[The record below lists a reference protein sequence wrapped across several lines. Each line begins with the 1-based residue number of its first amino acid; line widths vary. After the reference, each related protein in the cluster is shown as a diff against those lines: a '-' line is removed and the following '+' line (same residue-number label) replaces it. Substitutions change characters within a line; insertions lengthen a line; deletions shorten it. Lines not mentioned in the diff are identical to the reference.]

1 MTELTKRE
9 LAMENLVHLQF
20 CEYNEKEECVY
31 TNFSVSK
38 LWLLEYLNLK
48 VSELSNFLDSYT
60 SEDSQQIYS
69 SAVLEEAV
77 CEVSY
82 SNSIY
87 KKDNIQHVLKNTN
100 QTYFITTSV
109 SIETLEDIV
118 VTALEGGIGYWSI
131 LDNSTKPWKKYDFC
145 DLPTSQ
151 AAFELLYNG
160 EALKFYDV
168 EDDTKVWQLTWK
180 NLLKGVEI
188 FGGVKE
194 EDIDA
199 EVADQIIQ
207 YALFGKVVFG

>member
-82 SNSIY
+82 RNSIY

-118 VTALEGGIGYWSI
+118 VTALEGGIGYWSV
-131 LDNSTKPWKKYDFC
+131 LDNSTNPWKKYEFY

-180 NLLKGVEI
+180 NLLKGVEM

>member
-60 SEDSQQIYS
+60 SENGQQIYS

-87 KKDNIQHVLKNTN
+87 KKDNIQYVLRDTT
-100 QTYFITTSV
+100 QTFSITTSV

-118 VTALEGGIGYWSI
+118 VTALEGGVGYWSV
-131 LDNSTKPWKKYDFC
+131 LDNSTKPWEKYNFC

-160 EALKFYDV
+160 ETLKFYDV
-168 EDDTKVWQLTWK
+168 EDNTEVWQLTWK
-180 NLLKGVEI
+180 NLLKGVEM

>member
-1 MTELTKRE
+1 MTEFTKRE

-38 LWLLEYLNLK
+38 LWLLEHLDLK
-48 VSELSNFLDSYT
+48 ISELSNFLDSYT

-69 SAVLEEAV
+69 SAVLEETV

-87 KKDNIQHVLKNTN
+87 KKDNIQHVLRDTT
-100 QTYFITTSV
+100 QTFPITTSV

-118 VTALEGGIGYWSI
+118 VTALEGGIGYWSV
-131 LDNSTKPWKKYDFC
+131 LDNSTKAWEKYDFC

-168 EDDTKVWQLTWK
+168 EDNTEVWQLTWK
-180 NLLKGVEI
+180 NLLKGVEM